1 VHPTFKPQFEEDCL
15 RLNKRRQ
22 PVRNAVNTNGLVQ
35 ASLHFN
41 GYSSAATQPASQPT
55 QEDFDNSVMV

>member
-1 VHPTFKPQFEEDCL
+1 MHPAFKPQFDEDCL

-22 PVRNAVNTNGLVQ
+22 PVRNAVGTDGRVQ
-35 ASLHFN
+35 APLHFN